1 MNLRTLSNDF
11 LELAYL
17 TNSLR
22 IIGLTPKGKTNLFA
36 DLSHLPPIPTP
47 YGDFHFHGG
56 HRLWHAPE
64 SMPRT
69 YAPDTGELKITE
81 LDNGVS
87 IEAQTE
93 PGSGIRKRIEFRLDA
108 DAPTVNLTHTLI
120 NDGFWTIELAPWA
133 LTQFRLGG
141 TIILPLPT
149 ENVDPAGLLSNRQ
162 LSFWAYSNLADPR
175 LKLQDEYTFFKAESA
190 SAFKMGYF
198 NPHGWLAYWIDGV
211 LFKKTFG
218 SQAAS
223 CYPDNNCNAEIYCNE
238 DFVEVESLG
247 PFVQL
252 APGASVEH
260 KERWE
265 VMRGYELIPGNLQ
278 EILASLSPQ

>member
-1 MNLRTLSNDF
+1 
-11 LELAYL
+11 
-17 TNSLR
+17 
-22 IIGLTPKGKTNLFA
+22 
-36 DLSHLPPIPTP
+36 
-47 YGDFHFHGG
+47 
-56 HRLWHAPE
+56 
-64 SMPRT
+64 
-69 YAPDTGELKITE
+69 
-81 LDNGVS
+81 
-87 IEAQTE
+87 
-93 PGSGIRKRIEFRLDA
+93 
-108 DAPTVNLTHTLI
+108 
-120 NDGFWTIELAPWA
+120 
-133 LTQFRLGG
+133 
-141 TIILPLPT
+141 
-149 ENVDPAGLLSNRQ
+149 
-162 LSFWAYSNLADPR
+162 
-175 LKLQDEYTFFKAESA
+175 
-190 SAFKMGYF
+190 MGYF